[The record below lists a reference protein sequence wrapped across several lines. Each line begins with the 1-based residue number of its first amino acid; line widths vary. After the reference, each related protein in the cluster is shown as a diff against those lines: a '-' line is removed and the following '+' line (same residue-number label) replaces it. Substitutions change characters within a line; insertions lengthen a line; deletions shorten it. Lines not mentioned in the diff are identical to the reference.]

1 MTSQETLRLY
11 RAITDRESNG
21 IFSFLN
27 GNPIS
32 KLDENLKSTIP
43 DEIYSHE
50 LSTFRLRQ
58 GIFYSFT
65 DSYAIAKRFVE
76 KHPEKYIGIGF
87 VDVKITPEGLL
98 LPDEVIYLKRM
109 CEISDWLDIAA
120 LTNGSFQNLNYECKP
135 RSIITALVP
144 GQKSVFSWASN
155 SREYMAIC
163 NGLKL
168 IMTDS
173 DYKEPDWCKKTIFL
187 SLMPSLNFIEYYKY
201 FIDELTKLNITKCRK
216 KALKEAIDIYYHRCV
231 AEIEKTKQKIIS
243 TSP

>member
-1 MTSQETLRLY
+1 MTSQNTLRLY
-11 RAITDRESNG
+11 RAITDRESKG

-32 KLDENLKSTIP
+32 ELDENLKSTIP

-50 LSTFRLRQ
+50 LSTFCLRQ

-65 DSYAIAKRFVE
+65 DNYAIAKKFIE

-87 VDVKITPEGLL
+87 IDVQIAPEGLL
-98 LPDEVIYLKRM
+98 LPNEVIYLKRM

-120 LTNGSFQNLNYECKP
+120 LTNGTFRNLNYECKP
-135 RSIITALVP
+135 RSIITALVS

-168 IMTDS
+168 TMVDS
-173 DYKEPDWCKKTIFL
+173 DYKEPDWCKNPISL
-187 SLMPSLNFIEYYKY
+187 SLMPSLEFIEYYKY
-201 FIDELTKLNITKCRK
+201 FIDELAKLNITNCRK

-231 AEIEKTKQKIIS
+231 AEMEKTNQQFIVL
-243 TSP
+243 